1 MCLAVPGKVRS
12 IWERDGKRMATVV
25 FGEGE
30 KEACL
35 QLVPDTE
42 VGDYTIVHLGFAL
55 QRIDE
60 ATALRTLAL
69 FQEMGEIEADFA
81 DPSAAAAE
89 ASGWAEKQA
98 DWERSAQ

>member
-1 MCLAVPGKVRS
+1 MCLAIPGKVRS
-12 IWERDGKRMATVV
+12 IWERDGKRMATVE
-25 FGEGE
+25 FGNEM

-35 QLVPDTE
+35 SLVPETE

-60 ATALRTLAL
+60 DTALRTLAL
-69 FQEMGEIEADFA
+69 FQEMGEIEAAFT
-81 DPSAAAAE
+81 DPTAAAAE

-98 DWERSAQ
+98 GWEKTP